1 MTLIKD
7 YDYALVIDFVG
18 IILLAVPLLRNG
30 CIEFLNGSDDDTA
43 VRIFELSFQ
52 NRSRGIAVGGTLFKT
67 VILTHRLIVK
77 VFTVNDKQHL
87 VDIFEL

>member
-7 YDYALVIDFVG
+7 YDYVLVIDFVG
-18 IILLAVPLLRNG
+18 IILFDECGEL
-30 CIEFLNGSDDDTA
+30 LNGSDDDTA
-43 VRIFELSFQ
+43 VGIFKLPS
-52 NRSRGIAVGGTLFKT
+52 SYRGRGVAVGGTLFKT

-87 VDIFEL
+87 VDIFKL

>member
-18 IILLAVPLLRNG
+18 IILFDECSEL
-30 CIEFLNGSDDDTA
+30 LNGSDDDTA

-52 NRSRGIAVGGTLFKT
+52 NRSRGIAVCGTLFKA
-67 VILTHRLIVK
+67 VILAHGLIVE

>member
-18 IILLAVPLLRNG
+18 IILFDECREL
-30 CIEFLNGSDDDTA
+30 LNGSDDDTA

-52 NRSRGIAVGGTLFKT
+52 NRSRGIAVCGTLFKT